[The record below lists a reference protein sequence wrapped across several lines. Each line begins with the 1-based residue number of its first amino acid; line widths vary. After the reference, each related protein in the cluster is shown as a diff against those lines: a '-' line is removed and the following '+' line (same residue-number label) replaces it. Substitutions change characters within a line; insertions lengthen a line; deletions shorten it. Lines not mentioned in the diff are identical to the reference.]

1 MVLSSVFNPGKNQ
14 SKKVKPQKEGSKKKS
29 KAAGRHA
36 TCRQGGWAAYN
47 LFGPDTCLLQRV
59 HPHACIHPHARILR
73 ARGGAGAWSFKKGTK
88 ERLTDCDKK
97 ELRNDLQIAMMTSK
111 LNEADPTIVDG
122 PRAPAKNRL
131 FSTSMMDSRIS
142 GADEPR
148 AINVRLACVVSE
160 KKAGRQW
167 GSIGIL

>member
-1 MVLSSVFNPGKNQ
+1 
-14 SKKVKPQKEGSKKKS
+14 
-29 KAAGRHA
+29 
-36 TCRQGGWAAYN
+36 
-47 LFGPDTCLLQRV
+47 
-59 HPHACIHPHARILR
+59 
-73 ARGGAGAWSFKKGTK
+73 
-88 ERLTDCDKK
+88 
-97 ELRNDLQIAMMTSK
+97 MMTSK

-142 GADEPR
+142 GADEPS

-167 GSIGIL
+167 GVDWDIVDANQGIKRGAARLQQDMEAEACK